1 MWDIKCYNL
10 FCVFF
15 EIEEYQDF
23 IVEFDNGNQSIGE
36 IYDGV
41 KFFWILYGFFD
52 DRQISL

>member
-23 IVEFDNGNQSIGE
+23 IVEFDNGQSMGE